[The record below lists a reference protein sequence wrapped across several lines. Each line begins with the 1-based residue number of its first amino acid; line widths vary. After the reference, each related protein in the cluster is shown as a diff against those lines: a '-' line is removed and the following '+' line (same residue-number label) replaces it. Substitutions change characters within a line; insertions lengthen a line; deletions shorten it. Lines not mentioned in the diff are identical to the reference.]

1 LVGENTSKNIPNGK
15 MNEKRHIQALPA
27 LSTLTAILLR
37 DGRETRRAVSAKGR
51 HENLSFARAE
61 AQIRMGRWN
70 A

>member
-1 LVGENTSKNIPNGK
+1 MSKNIPNGK

-27 LSTLTAILLR
+27 LFTLTAILLR
-37 DGRETRRAVSAKGR
+37 DGREPRHAFSAKGR
-51 HENLSFARAE
+51 HEDLSFARAE

>member
-1 LVGENTSKNIPNGK
+1 MSKNLPNGR

-27 LSTLTAILLR
+27 LFTLTAILLR
-37 DGRETRRAVSAKGR
+37 DRRETRRAISMKGR
-51 HENLSFARAE
+51 HEDLSLAMAE